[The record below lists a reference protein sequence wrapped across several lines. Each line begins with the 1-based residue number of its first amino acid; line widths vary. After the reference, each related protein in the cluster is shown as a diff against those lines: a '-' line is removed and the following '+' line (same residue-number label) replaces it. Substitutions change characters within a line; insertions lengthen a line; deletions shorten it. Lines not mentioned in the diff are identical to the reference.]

1 MLLVVGGQSR
11 KVGKTSVIA
20 GIIRALQEAEWTAIK
35 VTQHHSLVGW
45 TLQQEAAES
54 GDSGRYLTAGARESW
69 YLPCAPDQLEVA
81 MPALRGLIEKS
92 GNVIVESNSVMDYLQ
107 PDLYLL
113 VLDHGTSDV
122 KESAQRHW
130 ARVSAFVLV
139 EPGGRPAPAS
149 APSFV
154 VRRPDF
160 ESKELA
166 AWIAAHF
173 SLQAGGKVTRSE
185 TSDSSQ

>member
-20 GIIRALQEAEWTAIK
+20 GIIRSFREAEWTAIK
-35 VTQHHSLVGW
+35 VTHHHSLAGW
-45 TLQQEAAES
+45 ELQQESAES
-54 GDSGRYLTAGARESW
+54 GDSGRYLKAGARESW
-69 YLPCAPDQLEVA
+69 YLPCAPDQLETA
-81 MPALRGLIEKS
+81 MPALRDLIEKS

-130 ARVSAFVLV
+130 SRVSAFILV
-139 EPGGRPAPAS
+139 EPGSQPAPAS
-149 APSFV
+149 VPSFV
-154 VRRPDF
+154 VTRPDF

-166 AWIAAHF
+166 VWIAAHF
-173 SLQAGGKVTRSE
+173 SLQAGGRVTRSE
-185 TSDSSQ
+185 TKDSSH